1 MSYVISI
8 RGPQDAASPD
18 EQKAGNANR
27 LDETREFVETLT
39 ADGDTVLSATI
50 TDSDG
55 EHDLLSAATPATPVA
70 SVTDEFKSGPIL

>member
-8 RGPQDAASPD
+8 RGHQDAASPD
-18 EQKAGNANR
+18 EQKADNANR

-39 ADGDTVLSATI
+39 ADGDAASSATI

-55 EHDLLSAATPATPVA
+55 EHDLLAAATPATPAA
-70 SVTDEFKSGPIL
+70 SVTAEFKSGPIP